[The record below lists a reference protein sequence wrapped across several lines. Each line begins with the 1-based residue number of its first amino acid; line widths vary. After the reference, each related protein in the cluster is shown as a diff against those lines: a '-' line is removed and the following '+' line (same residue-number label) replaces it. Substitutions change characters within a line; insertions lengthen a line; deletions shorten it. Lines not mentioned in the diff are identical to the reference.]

1 MAEPGERSV
10 AQRVV
15 RALWA
20 RRTLIVVAAVFV
32 TTAVWQGTVRI

>member
-1 MAEPGERSV
+1 MAEPEERSA

-20 RRTLIVVAAVFV
+20 RRTLIVVTAVLV
-32 TTAVWQGTVRI
+32 TTAVWQGTFRF